1 MELVKIATGEPITRE
16 QIEAEWLAAQ
26 PATVMVPQTVSVP
39 HFVDGED
46 DEGNP
51 IKETVYRDEV
61 VDVEIPNHAEFSLP
75 YDLTGVDLSGFGAV
89 IAEPT
94 EPPATEPGEVVE
106 RDGHQKV
113 GGKWRWKWLVRSAT
127 GAELADAKA
136 AKWEQA
142 KSIRDQ
148 QTDVGCTVLGVGTF
162 DTDLLSRTNIHGAV
176 TAATIASS
184 QSLSFEVPWKLKD
197 NSIIVLDAPTMIGA
211 GMAVMQRTSDCHAH
225 AQGLG
230 IAIEAAADFA
240 ALEAIDIETGWPE

>member
-1 MELVKIATGEPITRE
+1 MTMELVKIATGEPITRE
-16 QIEAEWLAAQ
+16 QIIALAA
-26 PATVMVPQTVSVP
+26 T
-39 HFVDGED
+39 
-46 DEGNP
+46 EGL
-51 IKETVYRDEV
+51 EL
-61 VDVEIPNHAEFSLP
+61 ALP

-94 EPPATEPGEVVE
+94 EAPAIEPGEVAE
-106 RDGHQKV
+106 RDGVEKV
-113 GGKWRWKWLVRSAT
+113 GGVWRQKWKVRNILP
-127 GAELADAKA
+127 ELKA
-136 AKWEQA
+136 AKWELA
-142 KSIRDQ
+142 KANRD
-148 QTDVGCTVLGVGTF
+148 TAIDAGCTVPGVGTF

-230 IAIEAAADFA
+230 LAIEAAVDFA
-240 ALEAIDIETGWPE
+240 ALDAIDIETGWPE

>member
-16 QIEAEWLAAQ
+16 QIIALAA
-26 PATVMVPQTVSVP
+26 T
-39 HFVDGED
+39 
-46 DEGNP
+46 EGL
-51 IKETVYRDEV
+51 EL
-61 VDVEIPNHAEFSLP
+61 ALP

-89 IAEPT
+89 IAEQT
-94 EPPATEPGEVVE
+94 EVPATEPGEVVE
-106 RDGHQKV
+106 RDGYQNV
-113 GGKWRWKWLVRSAT
+113 GGVWRWKWLVRSAT

-136 AKWEQA
+136 ARWELA

-148 QTDVGCTVLGVGTF
+148 QIDVGCTVPGVGTF

-176 TAATIASS
+176 TAAAIASS
-184 QSLSFEVPWKLKD
+184 QSLAFEVPWKLKD

-230 IAIEAAADFA
+230 IAIEAAAGFA
-240 ALEAIDIETGWPE
+240 ALNAIDIETGWPE